1 MTQGFIWIAAAAG
14 ALAALLIAASIYF
27 YRMAIHRS
35 PKTYLEGD
43 PDLPQLP
50 EPKAGE
56 GSAADHQAWLRGRA
70 PEEAELLS
78 PDGLKLRAYWL
89 PAPGGSARTAIL
101 AHGYS
106 GEAKQ
111 MAGFARFYAEQLG
124 WNVLLPDA
132 RGHGRSGGGY
142 IGFGWPERKDYLG
155 WIDWALART
164 GSDAEIVLHGISMG
178 GATVC
183 MTAGEALPPQV
194 KAIVADC
201 PYTSVKDELTF
212 QLKRMY
218 KLPPFPFLPLTS
230 ALTKLLAG
238 YSFGE
243 ASALKQVRQA
253 KVPMLFIHGEPTR
266 SFRPGWASS
275 CTRPARSP
283 RSCSSCRAQSMAR
296 RGKKRRCST
305 TRRCGRFWSGGSLRI
320 RFRRLRPWSPSEVT
334 CYVQPDDRR

>member
-1 MTQGFIWIAAAAG
+1 MTQAFIWIAAAAG
-14 ALAALLIAASIYF
+14 ALAALLLAVTVYF

-50 EPKAGE
+50 EPEAGE
-56 GSAADHQAWLRGRA
+56 GSTADHQAWLRERA
-70 PEEAELLS
+70 PEDAELLS
-78 PDGLKLRAYWL
+78 QDGLKLRAIWL

-111 MAGFARFYAEQLG
+111 MAGFARFYAEELG
-124 WNVLLPDA
+124 WNVLMPDA
-132 RGHGRSGGGY
+132 RGHGRSGGSY

-155 WIDWALART
+155 WIRWVSERVGT
-164 GSDAEIVLHGISMG
+164 GSEIVLHGISMG

-230 ALTKLLAG
+230 GLTKLLAG

-253 KVPMLFIHGEPTR
+253 KVPMLFIHGGADTFVPTWMGVKLHEACPQPKELLVV
-266 SFRPGWASS
+266 PGAEHGA
-275 CTRPARSP
+275 ARQKAP
-283 RSCSSCRAQSMAR
+283 EKYDAAV
-296 RGKKRRCST
+296 RG
-305 TRRCGRFWSGGSLRI
+305 FLGSLEMVEI
-320 RFRRLRPWSPSEVT
+320 RSESKHVG
-334 CYVQPDDRR
+334 VKSR

>member
-243 ASALKQVRQA
+243 ASALEQVRRA
-253 KVPMLFIHGEPTR
+253 GVPMLFIHGGADTFVPTWMGVKLHEACPQPKELLVVPGAEHGAARQKAPEQYDAAVRAFLERWLAPDPLLSITAMEPVR
-266 SFRPGWASS
+266 GDLL
-275 CTRPARSP
+275 CT
-283 RSCSSCRAQSMAR
+283 
-296 RGKKRRCST
+296 T
-305 TRRCGRFWSGGSLRI
+305 
-320 RFRRLRPWSPSEVT
+320 
-334 CYVQPDDRR
+334 